1 MQNQTQWQP
10 QKDQVAWKDRSA
22 AVRFLRDKAQR
33 SEGKP
38 KGTEELWKCKH
49 SRKTSLGENSWLE
62 RASSD
67 RHRMALHRYD
77 NAMEWIREWEDNK
90 SRASVARRRLR
101 PPVPLPCWKSRVID
115 LLSHLC
121 VWQPQ
126 LGSQSLLDSRRAA
139 GSAASWCF
147 KRPMWWSR
155 LRQRTFLPPDLEMR
169 IYAPLPAACHP
180 SSLSVAL

>member
-1 MQNQTQWQP
+1 MQNQTQWQL
-10 QKDQVAWKDRSA
+10 QKDQVTWKDRSD

-38 KGTEELWKCKH
+38 KHTDGNER
-49 SRKTSLGENSWLE
+49 SRLGESSWLE
-62 RASSD
+62 CASSS

-77 NAMEWIREWEDNK
+77 NGMEWISEWEDYK
-90 SRASVARRRLR
+90 RRASVARRQLH
-101 PPVPLPCWKSRVID
+101 PPAPLPCWKSRVID
-115 LLSHLC
+115 LLLAHLC

-126 LGSQSLLDSRRAA
+126 PGSSSLLNSRRAVA
-139 GSAASWCF
+139 SAASLCF
-147 KRPMWWSR
+147 GKPTWWSR
-155 LRQRTFLPPDLEMR
+155 AGQRTFLPPDLEMR